1 MRRAASA
8 ASICF
13 FEARRET
20 VAPAESAGLK
30 LCSPAADKPDM
41 KKKRLSSRDMHDAFA
56 AAGETLALIC
66 RLRGINA
73 SDLPPDEVDAFWN
86 MALDV
91 AAQKDLVPDEARRN

>member
-1 MRRAASA
+1 
-8 ASICF
+8 
-13 FEARRET
+13 
-20 VAPAESAGLK
+20 
-30 LCSPAADKPDM
+30 M

-73 SDLPPDEVDAFWN
+73 SDLAPEEVDAFWN

-91 AAQKDLVPDEARRN
+91 AARKDPLPDETRRSRDRT